1 MNGDGK
7 HGRLFASPDV
17 SIGMSASSSNK
28 DEAWNAL
35 KVIIEDLQPTYAR
48 DLWVPSMNGVAFD
61 MSDATSDF
69 AKAALEYELGM
80 IKNAYGK
87 REFTYAEIKTAL
99 GDAMQNVAVGNMTP
113 LEAMEMVEEASQSV
127 KR

>member
-1 MNGDGK
+1 
-7 HGRLFASPDV
+7 
-17 SIGMSASSSNK
+17 
-28 DEAWNAL
+28 
-35 KVIIEDLQPTYAR
+35 
-48 DLWVPSMNGVAFD
+48 MNGVAFD

-80 IKNAYGK
+80 VENAYGK

-99 GDAMQNVAVGNMTP
+99 GDAMQNVAVGNMSA